1 MKHLQITPVYL
12 NCPIKWSRCGLT
24 VSKQDRRTK
33 VTQGAA
39 LRYIGILGRDIG
51 SDDHHDLRI
60 QT

>member
-39 LRYIGILGRDIG
+39 LRYIGILD
-51 SDDHHDLRI
+51 
-60 QT
+60 